1 MHYIEQFT
9 ACRVLPDFEKGV
21 ADDDSPRRE
30 LAQQLC
36 HGLGSL
42 TVSRDNYGPFQVL
55 PKFAGDDAPL
65 IERARRSR
73 SDLNERPVSNQ
84 RKRDFAVRQWAVN
97 NEMVVAMYQNPY
109 HVKVTL
115 PYADREPGDG
125 LSLIAQQRVSSVGCG
140 CVGWNYVAF
149 DRALSKVP
157 RIFAQV
163 YGAAIRRN
171 QIQTTVR

>member
-1 MHYIEQFT
+1 MRYIEQFT
-9 ACRVLPDFEKGV
+9 ACRVLPDSEKGV
-21 ADDDSPRRE
+21 ADDDSPRRQ

-42 TVSRDNYGPFQVL
+42 TVSRDNYDPFQVL

-65 IERARRSR
+65 IERARGSR

-109 HVKVTL
+109 HDKVTL
-115 PYADREPGDG
+115 PRYRCLRRPPRLAVPDALLLLVRHPRRSVDPPRQHRMADGFLWNLNGQRE
-125 LSLIAQQRVSSVGCG
+125 SS
-140 CVGWNYVAF
+140 F
-149 DRALSKVP
+149 S
-157 RIFAQV
+157 
-163 YGAAIRRN
+163 
-171 QIQTTVR
+171 

>member
-1 MHYIEQFT
+1 MSRVMPRMRFSASTLAGEVSFAINRSGESCY
-9 ACRVLPDFEKGV
+9 AAVRSVLPDFEKGV
-21 ADDDSPRRE
+21 ADDDSPRRQ

-65 IERARRSR
+65 IERARLSR

-109 HVKVTL
+109 HDKVTL
-115 PYADREPGDG
+115 VRSAEIVECGRSGTVREQCGG
-125 LSLIAQQRVSSVGCG
+125 SSV
-140 CVGWNYVAF
+140 YA
-149 DRALSKVP
+149 SHT
-157 RIFAQV
+157 QV
-163 YGAAIRRN
+163 
-171 QIQTTVR
+171 

>member
-1 MHYIEQFT
+1 MSKLEKWLGSNGFALHSSYGFDPLGEQRRILRRLADSSLRSEMRYIEQFT

-21 ADDDSPRRE
+21 ADDDSPRRQ

-109 HVKVTL
+109 HVKAGFVQETRQG
-115 PYADREPGDG
+115 ATEPGE
-125 LSLIAQQRVSSVGCG
+125 
-140 CVGWNYVAF
+140 
-149 DRALSKVP
+149 
-157 RIFAQV
+157 
-163 YGAAIRRN
+163 
-171 QIQTTVR
+171 

>member
-1 MHYIEQFT
+1 MRSIEQFT

-21 ADDDSPRRE
+21 ADDDSPRRQ

-55 PKFAGDDAPL
+55 PKVAGDDAPL

-84 RKRDFAVRQWAVN
+84 RKRDFAVRGREGKLLKRAVP
-97 NEMVVAMYQNPY
+97 VGVLAF
-109 HVKVTL
+109 VT
-115 PYADREPGDG
+115 
-125 LSLIAQQRVSSVGCG
+125 II
-140 CVGWNYVAF
+140 W
-149 DRALSKVP
+149 
-157 RIFAQV
+157 QV
-163 YGAAIRRN
+163 LE
-171 QIQTTVR
+171 